1 MDALKTLQE
10 ASEKSQAE
18 LVEAEIALAEASA
31 RAVGAR
37 EAYSRL
43 ETAVA
48 VLSGEPPPAAT
59 QNGAARTQIGNE
71 AKQET
76 RETVQQNN
84 LVDAQAETSD
94 QTPERQAMADLSPE
108 EFEAQ
113 RKRKARQRQKEEDAN
128 NPMAHVKCSGCGVAG
143 KLSQQIIQA
152 PSGAPVS
159 MLICGGCN
167 NQIMT

>member
-1 MDALKTLQE
+1 MDALNTLRE
-10 ASEKSQAE
+10 ASEKSQTE

-59 QNGAARTQIGNE
+59 PQRI
-71 AKQET
+71 QEQPAG
-76 RETVQQNN
+76 ETVAP
-84 LVDAQAETSD
+84 D
-94 QTPERQAMADLSPE
+94 TPGGNPTPGRERMADLSPE
-108 EFEAQ
+108 EFDKE
-113 RKRKARQRQKEEDAN
+113 RKRKQRQRQKEEDAN